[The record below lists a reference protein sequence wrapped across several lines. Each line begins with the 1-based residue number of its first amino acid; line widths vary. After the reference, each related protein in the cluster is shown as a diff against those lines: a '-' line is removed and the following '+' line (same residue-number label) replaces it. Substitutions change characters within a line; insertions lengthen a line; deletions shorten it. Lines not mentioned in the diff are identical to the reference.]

1 MPPGA
6 TPPRLSVVLD
16 TDPGVDDT
24 WAILFL
30 AAQPDVEIVAVGAA
44 HGNVPTATAA
54 ANALRVL
61 DVAGLDHVPVAVGH
75 PTPLQQPLR
84 TSEFVHGEDGL
95 GGNAG
100 PASPR
105 GVSRESAAEQLVR
118 LARQRPGELTLLAL
132 APLTNIALALR
143 LEPNLPSLLHRVV
156 LMGGAFRVPGNVT
169 AWAEAN
175 AAHDPEAAEE
185 VLRAGFAL
193 TMVPLDMTDH
203 AWADEAWLK
212 RIAAATTP
220 AARFASS
227 VLDTYVAL
235 YSGAR
240 GTVGCV
246 MHDPLAAAIMVDES
260 LATYEEYQVM
270 VELAGHT
277 RGATLLDDRKF
288 TIRHGGIPDDRRPV
302 RIAATVDAA
311 TAMDRIRHALVT
323 PGADQEG
330 TR

>member
-1 MPPGA
+1 MPPA
-6 TPPRLSVVLD
+6 TSPRLSVVID
-16 TDPGVDDT
+16 TDPGVDDA

-30 AAQPDVEIVAVGAA
+30 AAQPDIEIVAVGAA
-44 HGNVPTATAA
+44 HGNVPTAVAA

-75 PTPLQQPLR
+75 PTPLQQPLQ
-84 TSEFVHGEDGL
+84 TSEFVHGDDGL

-105 GVSRESAAEQLVR
+105 RTSPETAAEQLVR

-143 LEPNLPSLLHRVV
+143 MEPGLPRLLRHVV
-156 LMGGAFRVPGNVT
+156 VMGGAFRVPGNVT

-175 AAHDPEAAEE
+175 SAHDPEAAEE
-185 VLRAGFAL
+185 VLRAGFDL
-193 TMVPLDMTDH
+193 TMVPLDMTEH
-203 AWADEAWLK
+203 AWADDIWLK
-212 RIAAATTP
+212 RIADAATP

-235 YSGAR
+235 YRNAR
-240 GTVGCV
+240 GTTGCV
-246 MHDPLAAAIMVDES
+246 LHDPLAAAIMADES

-288 TIRHGGIPDDRRPV
+288 DIPQGGIPDQRPPV

-311 TAMDRIRHALVT
+311 TVMDRIHRALVT
-323 PGADQEG
+323 PEAD
-330 TR
+330 R

>member
-1 MPPGA
+1 MPPA
-6 TPPRLSVVLD
+6 ASTRLSVVID
-16 TDPGVDDT
+16 TDPGVDDA

-61 DVAGLDHVPVAVGH
+61 DIAGLDHVPVAVGH
-75 PTPLQQPLR
+75 PAPLQQPLQ

-105 GVSRESAAEQLVR
+105 RTSPESAAEQLVR
-118 LARQRPGELTLLAL
+118 EARQRPGELTLLAL
-132 APLTNIALALR
+132 APLTNVALALR
-143 LEPNLPSLLHRVV
+143 MEPNLPRLLRRVV
-156 LMGGAFRVPGNVT
+156 VMGGAFRVPGNVT

-175 AAHDPEAAEE
+175 SAHDPEAAEE
-185 VLRAGFAL
+185 VLRAGFDL
-193 TMVPLDMTDH
+193 TMVPLDTTEH
-203 AWADEAWLK
+203 AWADENWLK
-212 RIAAATTP
+212 RIADAASP

-235 YSGAR
+235 YSNAR
-240 GTVGCV
+240 GTVGCLL
-246 MHDPLAAAIMVDES
+246 HDPLAAAIMVDES
-260 LATYEEYQVM
+260 LATYEERQVM

-277 RGATLLDDRKF
+277 RGATLLDERTF
-288 TIRHGGIPDDRRPV
+288 SISQGGIPDQRRPV

-311 TAMDRIRHALVT
+311 TAMDRIQRALAI
-323 PGADQEG
+323 PEQ
-330 TR
+330 